1 MATSIVSVMTGI
13 PIRRDIAM
21 TGEITLRGRILEI
34 GGLKEKL
41 LAATR
46 AGIKTV
52 FIPKDNEKDL
62 AEIPDNIKGTL
73 QIIPVSHVDQVL
85 AGALTRPPEAIE
97 WEEEVEE
104 PVAQVAKTQPSAQLP
119 H

>member
-1 MATSIVSVMTGI
+1 M
-13 PIRRDIAM
+13 
-21 TGEITLRGRILEI
+21 LEI

-46 AGIKTV
+46 AGIATV

-62 AEIPDNIKGTL
+62 AEIPNNVKEALT
-73 QIIPVSHVDQVL
+73 IIPVSHVDQVL
-85 AGALTRPPEAIE
+85 AAALVRPPEAIE
-97 WEEEVEE
+97 WDEEEEV
-104 PVAQVAKTQPSAQLP
+104 PAGRATGAVSSQLP